1 MMSLWDYMRGNE
13 ENICG
18 TCADQTWDSSN
29 TGVGRSGC
37 YIHGKHIHENLNY
50 LQAGCII
57 VSSPNGSSDVI
68 TLSEFNSTIDSLGDY
83 CPLQHLPH
91 FPSRLHSSSATSD
104 NPSHNGLLGKESN
117 SRIVKRG
124 LTAAS
129 RLQRCLRAGVYSC
142 SVSRVRVVW
151 CDLGNTL
158 GTLLGPT
165 WFWRILRALFE
176 RQLDLTDRE
185 RVGVVIGSAAVS
197 DRFVGFPYSLVAKI
211 VSQQEVH
218 RDNFIKTFTS
228 LWKGSDEVSI
238 KEIAHNRF
246 WVRFVCDRDRQRVLD
261 MEPWTFRRS
270 LILLA
275 AVAEEDCIHTMT
287 LTHGTFWL
295 QIHGVPSFCMTVAVA
310 NAIGSTVGEV
320 LRVDNRDGQDCIG
333 RPPVTFPEL
342 GEKIIEFR
350 YEYLPEYCFACGCL
364 GHPTQDCVK
373 KHEALRGKLN
383 PEDLAIFTSAF
394 EGLEGVINL
403 WGKPI
408 GSSARRLSSQQHG
421 SSYTERKNGGE
432 GSGGHSWRASRHDSE
447 EAMDTASS
455 PFKLRQRREAFSS
468 SPGIAPTTGGRSTD
482 DDGIGGI
489 SPSVA
494 GVIDL
499 VLVQNVNLGV
509 KGTPSALDQRGTG
522 TVAPVAGIP
531 SVSMDPSRTVQASAA
546 PVGGDTNAVIA
557 QTSDPFN
564 FMPIIEKT
572 ARKVT
577 GRGRGRPR
585 RVTEP
590 SGSGIQGVSTP
601 HLKRKHMADHMGVDG
616 SEQEVN
622 GALEKRR
629 LCDNMPIIQA
639 EETSLEGSP
648 RSQC

>member
-1 MMSLWDYMRGNE
+1 MVLEDFE
-13 ENICG
+13 
-18 TCADQTWDSSN
+18 SS
-29 TGVGRSGC
+29 
-37 YIHGKHIHENLNY
+37 
-50 LQAGCII
+50 
-57 VSSPNGSSDVI
+57 
-68 TLSEFNSTIDSLGDY
+68 
-83 CPLQHLPH
+83 
-91 FPSRLHSSSATSD
+91 
-104 NPSHNGLLGKESN
+104 
-117 SRIVKRG
+117 
-124 LTAAS
+124 
-129 RLQRCLRAGVYSC
+129 
-142 SVSRVRVVW
+142 
-151 CDLGNTL
+151 
-158 GTLLGPT
+158 
-165 WFWRILRALFE
+165 FE

-275 AVAEEDCIHTMT
+275 AVAEEDCIHTMA

-295 QIHGVPSFCMTVAVA
+295 QIHGVPGFCMTVAVA

-333 RPPVTFPEL
+333 HFIRVRVRFDVRLPLMRRTPVTFPEL

-350 YEYLPEYCFACGCL
+350 YE
-364 GHPTQDCVK
+364 
-373 KHEALRGKLN
+373 GKLN
-383 PEDLAIFTSAF
+383 PKDLAIFTSAF

-432 GSGGHSWRASRHDSE
+432 VSGGHSWRASRHDSE
-447 EAMDTASS
+447 EAIDTASS
-455 PFKLRQRREAFSS
+455 PFKLRQRREAFPS

-482 DDGIGGI
+482 DDGIWGI

-494 GVIDL
+494 GVIDIG
-499 VLVQNVNLGV
+499 LVQNVNLGV
-509 KGTPSALDQRGTG
+509 KGTPSAVDQRGTG
-522 TVAPVAGIP
+522 TVAHVAGIP

-622 GALEKRR
+622 GALGKRR